1 MSAGTGFQRKQPT
14 GWFAAG
20 REVRCALELLS
31 DATFKLFV
39 WLCLHAERG
48 RGALSATPAELARA
62 LGKKESDMHLALE
75 ELGLF
80 STPREPSSR
89 SPSSVAKSFL
99 AEQFCKFSSSTL
111 CITLY

>member
-1 MSAGTGFQRKQPT
+1 MSAGTRFQLKQPT

-48 RGALSATPAELARA
+48 
-62 LGKKESDMHLALE
+62 
-75 ELGLF
+75 
-80 STPREPSSR
+80 
-89 SPSSVAKSFL
+89 
-99 AEQFCKFSSSTL
+99 
-111 CITLY
+111 

>member
-1 MSAGTGFQRKQPT
+1 MSAGTRFQLKQPT

-48 RGALSATPAELARA
+48 RGGWFGEAGGHGDGGETLLPDERPTNPRIPATPPAIP
-62 LGKKESDMHLALE
+62 MH
-75 ELGLF
+75 
-80 STPREPSSR
+80 
-89 SPSSVAKSFL
+89 
-99 AEQFCKFSSSTL
+99 
-111 CITLY
+111 